1 MCVLSYTYQQERQT
15 LIQTKERKGS
25 IMAELTAFQ
34 NLSNV
39 AKSEVKAWCK
49 ARSNELEA
57 FMLLASMSDPALN
70 FIRKHQTKAIAK

>member
-1 MCVLSYTYQQERQT
+1 
-15 LIQTKERKGS
+15 
-25 IMAELTAFQ
+25 MAELTAFQ